1 MSRSDVIGV
10 VLAGGLAR
18 RMGGDKL
25 FVKVAGVSMIERT
38 IARARPQ
45 VGELLINAN
54 RELDRIGAFGVPVI
68 TDRVTGYLG
77 PLAGIFSGLEWLREN
92 RPGASWLASF
102 ACDCPFY
109 PLDMVERLC
118 AKAEAE
124 KALVAV
130 AASGGRH
137 HSVFAVWSPV
147 IRGTSQSVLVGE
159 GHRKM
164 EHFVASLPNT
174 EVEFPIGAVD
184 PFFNVNTPDDLK
196 LAESLMAGDAANG

>member
-1 MSRSDVIGV
+1 MSQGDVIGV
-10 VLAGGLAR
+10 ILAGGLAR

-25 FVKVAGVSMIERT
+25 FVEVAGVSLIERT

-54 RELDRIGAFGVPVI
+54 RELDRISEFGVPI
-68 TDRVTGYLG
+68 IADRVTGYLG

-92 RPGASWLASF
+92 RPRANWLATF
-102 ACDCPFY
+102 ACDCPFF
-109 PLDMVERLC
+109 PLDMVDRLC
-118 AKAEAE
+118 AKAAAE
-124 KALVAV
+124 RALASI

-137 HSVFAVWSPV
+137 HPVFAVWSPK
-147 IRGTSQSVLVGE
+147 IAGTSESVLVDE

-174 EVEFPIGAVD
+174 EVEFPIGEVD
-184 PFFNVNTPDDLK
+184 PFFNVNTPDELK
-196 LAESLMAGDAANG
+196 LAESLMAGGAANR

>member
-1 MSRSDVIGV
+1 
-10 VLAGGLAR
+10 
-18 RMGGDKL
+18 MGGDKL
-25 FVKVAGVSMIERT
+25 FVEIAGVSLIERA

-54 RELDRIGAFGVPVI
+54 RELERIGAFGVPVI
-68 TDRVTGYLG
+68 TDRVSGYLG

-92 RPGASWLASF
+92 RSSAIWLATF
-102 ACDCPFY
+102 ACDCPFF
-109 PLDMVERLC
+109 PQDLVERLC
-118 AKAEAE
+118 AQAEAE

-137 HSVFAVWSPV
+137 HPVFAVWSAA
-147 IRGTSQSVLVGE
+147 IAGTSESVLVRE

-174 EVEFPIGAVD
+174 EVEFSISAVD

-196 LAESLMAGDAANG
+196 LAESLMAGSAANG